1 LLLGEKSVATST
13 KQTRPGKH
21 NGLRSPDIGA
31 VYIALNAEHPAASLQ
46 VVADL
51 TAKYRAFR
59 VVIR

>member
-31 VYIALNAEHPAASLQ
+31 VYIALNAEHPTASLQ